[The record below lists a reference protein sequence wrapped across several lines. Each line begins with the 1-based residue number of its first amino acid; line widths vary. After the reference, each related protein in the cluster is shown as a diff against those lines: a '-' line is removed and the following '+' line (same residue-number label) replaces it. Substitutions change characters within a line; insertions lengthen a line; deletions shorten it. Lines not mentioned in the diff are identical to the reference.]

1 MSMWYPL
8 GQFADWMAF
17 QVFSLGETTRM
28 GEAVRFF
35 VYDTLKIFILL
46 FTIALIMGVINEYFP
61 VEKVRQYLT
70 ARRWY
75 GADYLIAAL
84 FGTITPFCSCS
95 SVPLFIGFVRGGIP
109 LGVTLA
115 FLISSPLVD
124 TVVIA
129 MLLGVFGAKVTLIYV
144 ISGILAAVVVGYL
157 LGKMK
162 LEKYLSPWALKAT
175 NTLIHGAQNQEQVR
189 FSVRFTR
196 AFNETM
202 NIVRSVGLY
211 VFIGVGVGAVI
222 HGFVPVDFFE
232 TYLNV
237 NNLIA
242 VPVAVV
248 VAVPLYANA
257 AGILPIAQVLVDKGI
272 PLGVVLAFMMAAV
285 GLSIPSAI
293 MLKKAMTGRLI
304 AIFYGTITASIIILG
319 YVYTWIFS

>member
-1 MSMWYPL
+1 MNVWYPIEW
-8 GQFADWMAF
+8 FADWIAF
-17 QVFSLGETTRM
+17 RVLLLNELTSL

-46 FTIALIMGVINEYFP
+46 FTIAIIMGVINEYFP

-70 ARRWY
+70 ARKWY
-75 GADYLIAAL
+75 GADYLVAAL

-109 LGVTLA
+109 LGVALA
-115 FLISSPLVD
+115 FLISCPLVD

-129 MLLGVFGAKVTLIYV
+129 MLLGVFGVKVTLIYV
-144 ISGILAAVVVGYL
+144 ISGIVAAVVAGYL

-162 LEKYLSPWALKAT
+162 LEKYLSPWALKTTGAT
-175 NTLIHGAQNQEQVR
+175 IQGAPSKEQTA
-189 FSVRFTR
+189 FSARLSH

-202 NIVRSVGLY
+202 GIVRSVGWY
-211 VFIGVGVGAVI
+211 VFVGVGVGSFI
-222 HGFVPVDFFE
+222 HGFVPLGFFE

-237 NNLIA
+237 NSLIA
-242 VPVAVV
+242 VPVATIVG
-248 VAVPLYANA
+248 VPLYANA

-272 PLGVVLAFMMAAV
+272 ALGTVLAFMMAAV

-304 AIFYGTITASIIILG
+304 VVFYGTITMSIILLG
-319 YVYTWIFS
+319 YVYTWVL